1 MKKLLL
7 IGIVLS
13 GTTAWTIDQP
23 QLKNAKVE
31 QRSAATG
38 LEQQVRSI
46 SGAAWIAYA
55 APSISGNHN
64 MCCYS
69 FRDSSNRDYCCGI
82 CGLEKHD
89 SFVEGRNDNC
99 PQPQQQKLEGR
110 NEFFVFMRVA
120 HGNVEKVRMFSP
132 NCQIDAGGMNV
143 VWLNEVKPA
152 ESVAFLSKIAEAGG
166 TSGKDEEA
174 DGAIAALAMHVES
187 SADEA
192 LAKLMTSGQSE
203 HVAEQ
208 ATFWAGTLRG
218 SRGYEMIAAALET
231 NGNSEFRK
239 HAVFALSQN
248 SDPRA
253 QTKLI
258 DLARHDNSS
267 DIRGESLFWLSQAA
281 GKKAAGV
288 IASAIEDDPNTDVK
302 KKAVFALSQLPED
315 EGIPLLISQAE
326 KNANPVVR
334 REAIFWLGQSG
345 DKRALDYITSVL
357 QR

>member
-7 IGIVLS
+7 IGTVLLAS
-13 GTTAWTIDQP
+13 AVWAFDQP

-31 QRSAATG
+31 QRSAAAG
-38 LEQQVRSI
+38 LEQQARSVT
-46 SGAAWIAYA
+46 GPAWIAYA
-55 APSISGNHN
+55 APSIAGNHN
-64 MCCYS
+64 MCCFSGHGNYS
-69 FRDSSNRDYCCGI
+69 EHCCGT
-82 CGLEKHD
+82 CGLEKHG
-89 SFVEGRNDNC
+89 SFVESSNDNC
-99 PQPQQQKLEGR
+99 PQKSQQNLEGPK
-110 NEFFVFMRVA
+110 EFFVFIRVTQ
-120 HGNVEKVRMFSP
+120 GSVEKVRMFSP

-143 VWLNEVKPA
+143 IWLNDVKA
-152 ESVAFLSKIAEAGG
+152 TDSVAFLSKIAEVGG
-166 TSGKDEEA
+166 ASGKDEKM
-174 DGAIAALAMHVES
+174 DGAIAALAMHIDP
-187 SADEA
+187 SADSA
-192 LAKLMTSGQSE
+192 LSKLMTNQNE
-203 HVAEQ
+203 HIAEQ
-208 ATFWAGTLRG
+208 ATFWAGTMRA
-218 SRGYEMIAAALET
+218 SRGYEMIAAALDRND
-231 NGNSEFRK
+231 NGHFRK

-253 QTKLI
+253 QLKLI

-288 IASAIEDDPNTDVK
+288 ISSAIEDDPNTDVK

-326 KNANPVVR
+326 NNANPVVR

-345 DKRALDYITSVL
+345 DKRALEYITSVL

>member
-1 MKKLLL
+1 MKTLLL
-7 IGIVLS
+7 IGTVLLAS
-13 GTTAWTIDQP
+13 AVWAFDQP

-31 QRSAATG
+31 QRSAAAG
-38 LEQQVRSI
+38 LEQQVRSLT
-46 SGAAWIAYA
+46 GPAWVAYA
-55 APSISGNHN
+55 APSIAGNHD
-64 MCCYS
+64 MCCH
-69 FRDSSNRDYCCGI
+69 SSHGDYDRNCCGT
-82 CGLEKHD
+82 CGLEKHG
-89 SFVEGRNDNC
+89 SFAEGRNDDC
-99 PQPQQQKLEGR
+99 PQQSQQNLEGAK
-110 NEFFVFMRVA
+110 EFFVFMRVTQ
-120 HGNVEKVRMFSP
+120 GNIEKVRMFST

-143 VWLNEVKPA
+143 IWLNDVKA
-152 ESVAFLSKIAEAGG
+152 SESVALLSKIAESGG
-166 TSGKDEEA
+166 TSGKDDKV
-174 DGAIAALAMHVES
+174 DGAIAALAMHVDP
-187 SADEA
+187 SAYSA
-192 LAKLMTSGQSE
+192 LAKLMNNQNE

-208 ATFWAGTLRG
+208 STFWAGTLRG
-218 SRGYEMIAAALET
+218 SRGYEMIAAALER
-231 NGNSEFRK
+231 NGSTSFRK

-253 QTKLI
+253 QSKLI
-258 DLARHDNSS
+258 DLARHDNNS

-288 IASAIEDDPNTDVK
+288 ISSAIEDDPNTDVK

-334 REAIFWLGQSG
+334 REAIFWLGQSD